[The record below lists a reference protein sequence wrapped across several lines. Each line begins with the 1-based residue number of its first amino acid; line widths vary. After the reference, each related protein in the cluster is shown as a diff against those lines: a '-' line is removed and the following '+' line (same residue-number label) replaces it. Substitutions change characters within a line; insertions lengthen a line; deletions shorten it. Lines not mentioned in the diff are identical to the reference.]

1 MMAWFKEGNIASGV
15 TTWASSVGGFI
26 ATITGTNTVLISA
39 ANANGLP
46 RPVKY
51 ISGSPATQV
60 LFGNILTG
68 SVWTICTL
76 TRYTGANK
84 GRIMNDIGGNFIHGH
99 YAGNAGVAH
108 YGFWRTTSSTSGS
121 TDWFAFCGQNGGANL
136 IMSNGV
142 TIGTGSGGSSKY
154 HTFWFIL

>member
-1 MMAWFKEGNIASGV
+1 
-15 TTWASSVGGFI
+15 
-26 ATITGTNTVLISA
+26 
-39 ANANGLP
+39 
-46 RPVKY
+46 
-51 ISGSPATQV
+51 
-60 LFGNILTG
+60 
-68 SVWTICTL
+68 
-76 TRYTGANK
+76 
-84 GRIMNDIGGNFIHGH
+84 MNDIGGNFIHGH

-121 TDWFAFCGQNGGANL
+121 TDWFAFCGQNGDANL